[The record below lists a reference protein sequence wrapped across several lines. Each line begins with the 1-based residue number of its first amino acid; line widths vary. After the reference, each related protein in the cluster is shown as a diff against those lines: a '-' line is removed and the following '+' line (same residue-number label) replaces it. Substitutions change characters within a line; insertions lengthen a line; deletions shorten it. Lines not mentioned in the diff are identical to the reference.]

1 MRLSGG
7 VFMGIIFL
15 TVGIILLLNS
25 IFNFNINIFKLTIGI
40 LIVLFGVF
48 VLFNGF
54 GFQDSKDSRSIIFRE
69 GAIRV
74 SEVHDKYNIVFA
86 SGTID
91 LSKVKIEDEVKK
103 IEVNTIFAEGKVI
116 LNPDIPTLIKA
127 SSAFGE
133 LELPDR
139 SSVIFSSQKYRIGD
153 ISTNQGYLEIEASA
167 VFGKLKF
174 ITTN

>member
-1 MRLSGG
+1 MRIFGG

-48 VLFNGF
+48 ILFNGF
-54 GFQDSKDSRSIIFRE
+54 SFQDSGNIVFRE
-69 GAIRV
+69 GIIRV
-74 SEVHDKYNIVFA
+74 SEVQDEYNIIFS
-86 SGTID
+86 SGTVD
-91 LSKVKIEDEVKK
+91 LSKIKIENEVKK
-103 IEVNTIFAEGKVI
+103 IKVNTIFADGKVI
-116 LNPDIPTLIKA
+116 LNPDVPTLIKA

-167 VFGKLKF
+167 VFGKLK
-174 ITTN
+174 IMTIN

>member
-1 MRLSGG
+1 MRIFGG
-7 VFMGIIFL
+7 AFIGIVFL
-15 TVGIILLLNS
+15 TVGIVLLLNS
-25 IFNFNINIFKLTIGI
+25 IFNFNINVFKLTIGI

-48 VLFNGF
+48 ILFNGF
-54 GFQDSKDSRSIIFRE
+54 GFQDSRNIVFRE
-69 GAIRV
+69 GIIRV
-74 SEVHDKYNIVFA
+74 SEVQDEYNIIFS
-86 SGTID
+86 SGTVD
-91 LSKVKIEDEVKK
+91 LSKVKIEGEVKK

-116 LNPDIPTLIKA
+116 LNPDVPTLIRA

-153 ISTNQGYLEIEASA
+153 ISADQGYLEIKASA
-167 VFGKLKF
+167 VFGKLKI

>member
-40 LIVLFGVF
+40 FIVVFGIF
-48 VLFNGF
+48 ILFNGF
-54 GFQDSKDSRSIIFRE
+54 GFQDSGNIVFRE
-69 GAIRV
+69 GIIRV
-74 SEVHDKYNIVFA
+74 SEVQDEYNIVFA
-86 SGTID
+86 SGTVD
-91 LSKVKIEDEVKK
+91 LSKVKIEDKVKK

-139 SSVIFSSQKYRIGD
+139 SSVVFSSQKYRIGD
-153 ISTNQGYLEIEASA
+153 ISTNKGYLEIKASA
-167 VFGKLKF
+167 VFGKLKI
-174 ITTN
+174 ITTH

>member
-1 MRLSGG
+1 MRIFGG
-7 VFMGIIFL
+7 VFMGITFL
-15 TVGIILLLNS
+15 AVGIILLLNS

-48 VLFNGF
+48 ILFNGF
-54 GFQDSKDSRSIIFRE
+54 GFQDSRNIVFRE
-69 GAIRV
+69 GIIRV
-74 SEVHDKYNIVFA
+74 SEVQDEYNIIFS
-86 SGTID
+86 SGIVD
-91 LSKVKIEDEVKK
+91 LSKVKIEGEVKK
-103 IEVNTIFAEGKVI
+103 IEVNTIFADGKVI
-116 LNPDIPTLIKA
+116 LSSNVPTLIKA

-139 SSVIFSSQKYRIGD
+139 SSVIFSSQKYKIGD

-167 VFGKLKF
+167 VFGKLKI

>member
-1 MRLSGG
+1 MRIFGG
-7 VFMGIIFL
+7 AFIGIVFL
-15 TVGIILLLNS
+15 TVGIVLLLNS
-25 IFNFNINIFKLTIGI
+25 IFNFNINVFKLTIGI

-48 VLFNGF
+48 ILFNGF
-54 GFQDSKDSRSIIFRE
+54 GFQDSGNIVFRE
-69 GAIRV
+69 GTIRV
-74 SEVHDKYNIVFA
+74 SEVQNEYNIVFA
-86 SGTID
+86 SGTVD

-103 IEVNTIFAEGKVI
+103 IKVNTIFAEGKVI
-116 LNPDIPTLIKA
+116 LNPGVPTLIKA

-153 ISTNQGYLEIEASA
+153 ISTDQGYLEIRANA
-167 VFGKLKF
+167 IFGKLKI